1 MSTVGKP
8 FTQGDPNI
16 NRRGRPPGIDAAIRR
31 HVAPNLERLAA
42 VCAEAGVSGDP
53 AAASAAL
60 LLFALRN
67 RKE

>member
-1 MSTVGKP
+1 MTVGRP
-8 FTQGDPNI
+8 FTRGDSNI
-16 NRRGRPPGIDAAIRR
+16 NRRGRPPGIDSAIRR
-31 HVAPNLERLAA
+31 HVVPNLERLAA